1 MLKHFCFMLVLLTF
15 WMHPIKAEIIRTS
28 QIDDILPA
36 IDNEET
42 LVLFNIAE
50 VLMDTE
56 MSLGTQAWRKYVRTR
71 VYPQLHDQLTLYVFQ
86 KVTPK
91 PPEPSTPEIIK
102 QLQSRG
108 VPVLALTSRGRSEWY
123 STSMPGIDSLTEEL
137 LRQIGIDFTGTK
149 LPAQLSNI
157 DASFADFYHS
167 GIIYA
172 TNSYEK
178 GEILEKLLDI
188 THYKP
193 SKIVL
198 IDDKADS
205 LESVETAMKARGIPF
220 TGFAYT
226 HTSQKH
232 ANFDPMIAHIQFEW
246 LFTHDQLLSDEE
258 ANQIKIESYSHVEH
272 EKFFKELVHKWI
284 CL

>member
-1 MLKHFCFMLVLLTF
+1 MQKYVYVLFVLLTF
-15 WMHPIKAEIIRTS
+15 WVHPVKAEIIRTN
-28 QIDDILPA
+28 QIEEIITA

-56 MSLGTQAWRKYVRTR
+56 MSLGTQAWRKYVRAR

-86 KVTPK
+86 KVTPT
-91 PPEPSTPEIIK
+91 PPESNTPEIIR
-102 QLQSRG
+102 QLQSKG
-108 VPVLALTSRGRSEWY
+108 VPVLAFTSRGRNEWY
-123 STSMPGIDSLTEEL
+123 STSMQGIDSITEGL
-137 LRQIGIDFTGTK
+137 LRQIGIDLTLTK
-149 LPAQLSNI
+149 LPSQLSNLGFI
-157 DASFADFYHS
+157 FADFYHS

-178 GEILEKLLDI
+178 GEILEKLLEL

-193 SKIVL
+193 SRIVF
-198 IDDKADS
+198 IDDKEDS
-205 LESVETAMKARGIPF
+205 LESVEAVMKARGIPF

-246 LFTHDQLLSDEE
+246 LFTHNQLLSDEE
-258 ANQIKIESYSHVEH
+258 ANQIRMESYSHVEP
-272 EKFFKELVHKWI
+272 EKFFNELIHKWI